1 MTHSEKSALRSNN
14 TDYKKTLKVLS
25 IHWGFSLGGV
35 GKYALLINN
44 VNHYAPVKI
53 YNLAILAKNWWY
65 DEHAL
70 NVIKSKKIFIK
81 SRKDISWMK
90 EVTRY
95 INHLK
100 PDLIMTHGFN
110 GHFVALTT
118 RVLSKKNIPFICSYH
133 GSYHAMTSGRKL
145 VEGIFNFIAERFIR
159 HFAISCVVVAAYTKK
174 CLVERGIADEKITVI
189 HNGIDGHKL
198 PPNAR
203 EKLRDEWGIEKHEI
217 VIGVASR
224 LDPIKGVHFLV
235 EAFEKLTKR
244 YDNIRLIVV
253 GSGTCEEELKSRT
266 KNYRI
271 DNKVIFTGF
280 RSDIPACLEAID
292 IFVLPSLSEN
302 HSIGLLEAMRAGKAI
317 VATDV
322 GGNTESVRHMKEG
335 IIVPPKNVDSL
346 VGAITEIVENAS
358 FSNAF
363 GMAARSRFCEDFSV
377 EKMVRLTAKW
387 LLKCGEMRKGASQYN
402 WSKTLN

>member
-1 MTHSEKSALRSNN
+1 MTDSEKSELRSNN
-14 TDYKKTLKVLS
+14 IDDKKTLNILS

-35 GKYALLINN
+35 GKYAVLINN
-44 VNHYAPVKI
+44 VNHCALVKI
-53 YNLAILAKNWWY
+53 YSLTILGKSWWY

-70 NVIKSKKIFIK
+70 DILKSEKIFIK
-81 SRKDISWMK
+81 SRKDLSWLK
-90 EVTRY
+90 KVTRY
-95 INHLK
+95 INYLK

-118 RVLSKKNIPFICSYH
+118 RLLNKKNIPFICSYH
-133 GSYHAMTSGRKL
+133 GLYHAMTSGRKL
-145 VEGIFNFIAERFIR
+145 VEGIFNFIAERFVR
-159 HFAISCVVVAAYTKK
+159 HFAVSCVTVANYTKN
-174 CLVERGIADEKITVI
+174 CLVERGIAKEKITVI
-189 HNGIDGHKL
+189 HNGIDDHKL

-203 EKLRDEWGIEKHEI
+203 EQLQDEWGIEKHEI

-235 EAFEKLTKR
+235 DAFDKLTKR
-244 YDNIRLIVV
+244 YDNIRLIII
-253 GSGTCEEELKSRT
+253 GFGTDEDKLKIKA

-271 DNKVIFTGF
+271 DDKVIFTGF

-335 IIVPPKNVDSL
+335 IIVPPKSVDAL
-346 VGAITEIVENAS
+346 VGAITEILENAS
-358 FSNAF
+358 LSNAF
-363 GMAARSRFCEDFSV
+363 GIAARLRFNEHFTE
-377 EKMVRLTAKW
+377 EKMVRRTAEW
-387 LLKCGEMRKGASQYN
+387 LLKCGEMTKDVSHYN
-402 WSKTLN
+402 WSKTLD